1 MYEVQTV
8 QPKLDNVRNCHCI
21 IMYMLLGNVHKK
33 INRRWFLVKKG
44 MQLLWP
50 RSKGNNRGFRCLL
63 LTNDVSH
70 ISNTHLKL
78 SSLSFLY

>member
-33 INRRWFLVKKG
+33 INRRWFLVKKVCNYCG
-44 MQLLWP
+44 QDQKVTTEG
-50 RSKGNNRGFRCLL
+50 SDVYCLQMM
-63 LTNDVSH
+63 SH
-70 ISNTHLKL
+70 IYQIHI
-78 SSLSFLY
+78 